1 MIDVNKMY
9 NEKRMTAEQALDLIK
24 DNDYIFS
31 GQAAGERG
39 AIL

>member
-24 DNDYIFS
+24 DNDWSSI
-31 GQAAGERG
+31 
-39 AIL
+39 I